1 MHSSQFRT
9 PVTQVRAFVH
19 LPLPGGGPMP
29 FRRYTAGPM
38 DRRAE
43 LEERTRYEA
52 AEVEGRVFSTWREAS
67 LFTADPARDGEPY
80 CIALPPPNVTGS
92 LHMGHALNGAVQDL
106 LTRWRR
112 MQGRNVLWQPG
123 VDHAGI
129 ATQMVVEREL
139 AKEGVTRHD
148 LGREAFVERV
158 WAWKQETGSTIIEQY
173 KRLGASMDY
182 SRERFTMD
190 DQYALAV
197 QDVFVELHRRGYIYR
212 DNYLVNWSV
221 PLATAISD
229 LEVEHRDADDVL
241 YDVAYAVEGG
251 GEIVIATV
259 RPVTILAD
267 VAIAVHPDDPR
278 YRDLV
283 GKLATVPMVGRQIPI
298 IADERVEIDFGT
310 GALKITPG
318 HDPTDF
324 EIGRDH
330 GLETLSAIGLDGNLT
345 DLIPAWAG
353 ISADEGHE
361 RAVERLREE
370 GALRAETPYR
380 HSVGFCQRSGARIEP
395 LVSLQ
400 WFCRMDELAR
410 PAIDVVKS
418 REVRFHPERME
429 KIYLDW
435 MEAIRPW
442 CVSRQL
448 WWGHRLPG
456 WFAPDG
462 SHVVQVDRPEG
473 EGWEQ
478 STDVLDTWF
487 SSALWPYATLGWPD
501 PTPELAKWYP
511 GNVLVTGRDIINLW
525 VARMIMTGIAFAD
538 GIPFTDVY
546 INSTIQ
552 AADGRR
558 MSKSLGT
565 GVDPLDLIDQ
575 YGADATRYGLLKMCS
590 TQDVRFA
597 EGMIDEGRGLA
608 NKLWNASRLVLLNAD
623 PDARPVANPATS
635 ADRWILDRLAATIE
649 SVAADYEAFQFSA
662 ATKTLYAFIW
672 NEFCDWYLE
681 AIKARLY
688 GDDVASKRAASDTAL
703 LVIERTLG
711 LLHPMCPFV
720 TEELWSFLPDRSGL
734 LAWSSFPTTDGIPR
748 DTEAATTVGAIIE
761 AVTGVRRLRQDAE
774 LGPRAPLSATIS
786 GNGDALRGEASLLVA
801 LGAIELVETAADGP
815 AVPLPAGAATLH
827 IQGDGLAGK
836 LRDRLARRLDEARG
850 EVAKAE
856 GKLGNAKFVERAP
869 AEVVAE
875 ERERAERFA
884 RDADELE
891 AQLAA
896 LDAG

>member
-1 MHSSQFRT
+1 
-9 PVTQVRAFVH
+9 
-19 LPLPGGGPMP
+19 
-29 FRRYTAGPM
+29 M

-52 AEVEGRVFSTWREAS
+52 AEVESRIFADWQKAD
-67 LFTADPARDGEPY
+67 LFTADPAAPGDPY
-80 CIALPPPNVTGS
+80 CIQLPPPNVTGS
-92 LHMGHALNGAVQDL
+92 LHMGHALNGSVQDL
-106 LTRWRR
+106 LIRWRR

-123 VDHAGI
+123 TDHAGI
-129 ATQMVVEREL
+129 ATQMVVERQL
-139 AKEGVTRHD
+139 AADGITRHD

-158 WAWKQETGSTIIEQY
+158 WEWKESTGSTIIEQY
-173 KRLGASMDY
+173 KRLGTSMDY

-190 DQYALAV
+190 DRYAPAV
-197 QDVFVELHRRGYIYR
+197 QQVFVELHERGYIYR

-229 LEVEHRDADDVL
+229 LEVEHKDVDDVL
-241 YDVAYAVEGG
+241 YEVAYAVEGG

-267 VAIAVHPDDPR
+267 VAIAVHPEDPR
-278 YRDLV
+278 YADMI
-283 GKLATVPMVGRQIPI
+283 GKHAIVPMVGRRIPI
-298 IADERVEIDFGT
+298 IADERVEIEFGT

-318 HDPTDF
+318 HDPVDF
-324 EIGRDH
+324 EVGRDH
-330 GLETLSAIGLDGNLT
+330 GLEALSAIGLDGRMT
-345 DLIPAWAG
+345 DLMPEWEG
-353 ISADEGHE
+353 LTADEGHE
-361 RAVERLREE
+361 RAVEHLRQSGALREE
-370 GALRAETPYR
+370 IPYR

-395 LVSLQ
+395 LISLQ
-400 WFCRMDELAR
+400 WFCRMDELAK

-418 REVRFHPERME
+418 KEVRFHPERME

-448 WWGHRLPG
+448 WWGHRLPV

-462 SHVVQVDRPEG
+462 TYVVQVEQPEG

-487 SSALWPYATLGWPD
+487 SSALWPYATLGWPNQ
-501 PTPELAKWYP
+501 TPELATWYP
-511 GNVLVTGRDIINLW
+511 GDVLVTGRDIINLW
-525 VARMIMTGIAFAD
+525 VARMIMTGIAFAG

-608 NKLWNASRLVLLNAD
+608 NKLFNATRLVLLNAD
-623 PDARPVANPATS
+623 PDAVPMANGLLS
-635 ADRWILDRLAATIE
+635 ADRWILDRLAATIDE
-649 SVAADYEAFQFSA
+649 VTTQYEEFQFSA

-688 GDDVASKRAASDTAL
+688 GDDAASKRAASETAL

-720 TEELWSFLPDRSGL
+720 TEELWAFLPDRDGL
-734 LAWSSFPTTDGIPR
+734 LAFSTFPTTDGIPR
-748 DTEAATTVGAIIE
+748 DPAAAATVGAIIE
-761 AVTGVRRLRQDAE
+761 AITGLRRLRQDAD
-774 LGPRAPLSATIS
+774 LGPKAPLTATLS
-786 GNGDALRGEASLLVA
+786 GDADALRAEAPLLAA
-801 LGAIELVETAADGP
+801 LGSIELVDAAADGP

-836 LRDRLARRLDEARG
+836 LRDRLAKRLEEARA
-850 EVAKAE
+850 EAKKAE
-856 GKLGNAKFVERAP
+856 SKLGNAKFVERAP
-869 AEVVAE
+869 VEVVAE
-875 ERERAERFA
+875 ERERVERFT
-884 RDADELE
+884 RDAAELE

>member
-1 MHSSQFRT
+1 M
-9 PVTQVRAFVH
+9 PVS
-19 LPLPGGGPMP
+19 G
-29 FRRYTAGPM
+29 YTAGPM

-43 LEERTRYEA
+43 LEDRTRYEA
-52 AEVEGRVFSTWREAS
+52 AEVEGRIFAAWQADD
-67 LFTADPARDGEPY
+67 LFTADPAASGEPY
-80 CIALPPPNVTGS
+80 CIQLPPPNVTGS
-92 LHMGHALNGAVQDL
+92 LHMGHALNGAIQDL
-106 LTRWRR
+106 LIRWRR

-123 VDHAGI
+123 TDHAGI
-129 ATQMVVEREL
+129 ATQMVVERQL
-139 AKEGVTRHD
+139 AAEGITRHD
-148 LGREAFVERV
+148 LGRDGFVERV
-158 WAWKQETGSTIIEQY
+158 WEWKESTGSTIIEQY

-190 DQYALAV
+190 ERYARAV
-197 QDVFVELHRRGYIYR
+197 QEVFVELHRRGYIYR
-212 DNYLVNWSV
+212 DEYLVNWSV

-229 LEVEHRDADDVL
+229 LEVEHRDVDDAL
-241 YDVAYAVEGG
+241 YEVAYPVEGG

-278 YRDLV
+278 YADLI
-283 GKLATVPMVGRQIPI
+283 GRHATVPMVGRRIPV
-298 IADERVEIDFGT
+298 IADDRVEIDFGT

-330 GLETLSAIGLDGNLT
+330 GLETLSAIGLDGRLT
-345 DLIPAWAG
+345 DLLPEWEG
-353 ISADEGHE
+353 LTVEEGHD
-361 RAVERLREE
+361 RAVERLRET

-400 WFCRMDELAR
+400 WFCRMDELAA
-410 PAIDVVKS
+410 PAIDA
-418 REVRFHPERME
+418 VRSGAVTFHPRRME

-448 WWGHRLPG
+448 WWGHRLPV

-462 SHVVQVDRPEG
+462 AHVVQVERPDG
-473 EGWEQ
+473 DGWEQ

-487 SSALWPYATLGWPD
+487 SSALWPYATLGWPER
-501 PTPELAKWYP
+501 TPELERWYP
-511 GNVLVTGRDIINLW
+511 GHVLVTGRDIINLW

-538 GIPFTDVY
+538 GIPFTDVC

-608 NKLWNASRLVLLNAD
+608 NKLFNATRLVLLSAD
-623 PDARPVANPATS
+623 PDARPAPTGATA
-635 ADRWILDRLAATIE
+635 ADRWILDRLAATIDE
-649 SVAADYEAFQFSA
+649 VTGQYEEFAFSA
-662 ATKTLYAFIW
+662 ATKTLYAFVW

-688 GDDVASKRAASDTAL
+688 GEDAAARRAASETAL
-703 LVIERTLG
+703 FVVERILAV
-711 LLHPMCPFV
+711 LHPIAPFV
-720 TEELWSFLPDRSGL
+720 TEELWAYLPDRTGL
-734 LAWSSFPTTDGIPR
+734 LARAAFPTSAGIPR
-748 DTEAATTVGAIIE
+748 DAEAAATVGAIIE
-761 AVTGVRRLRQDAE
+761 AVSGVRRLRQDAE
-774 LGPRAPLSATIS
+774 LGPRAPLTATIS
-786 GNGDALRGEASLLVA
+786 GPADALRAEAPLLAA
-801 LGAIELVETAADGP
+801 LGAIELVDAAASGP
-815 AVPLPAGAATLH
+815 AVPLPAGSATLH
-827 IQGDGLAGK
+827 VQGEGLA
-836 LRDRLARRLDEARG
+836 DRLRGRLAKRLDDARA
-850 EVAKAE
+850 EQRKAE
-856 GKLGNAKFVERAP
+856 GKLANAGFVERAP
-869 AEVVAE
+869 EEVVAE

-884 RDADELE
+884 RDAAELE

>member
-1 MHSSQFRT
+1 
-9 PVTQVRAFVH
+9 
-19 LPLPGGGPMP
+19 
-29 FRRYTAGPM
+29 M
-38 DRRAE
+38 DRHAE

-52 AEVEGRVFSTWREAS
+52 AEVESRVFAAWRDNNV
-67 LFTADPARDGEPY
+67 FTANPSAPGEPY

-106 LTRWRR
+106 LIRWRR

-123 VDHAGI
+123 TDHAGI

-139 AKEGVTRHD
+139 AKEGKTRHD
-148 LGREAFVERV
+148 LGREAFVEQV
-158 WAWKQETGSTIIEQY
+158 WKWKESTGSTIIEQY

-229 LEVEHRDADDVL
+229 LEVEHKDVDDIL
-241 YDVAYAVEGG
+241 YEVAYAVEGG
-251 GEIVIATV
+251 GEIIIATV

-267 VAIAVHPDDPR
+267 VAIAVHPNDPR
-278 YRDLV
+278 YASLV
-283 GKLATVPMVGRQIPI
+283 GKQAIVPIVGRKVPI

-310 GALKITPG
+310 GVLKVTPG
-318 HDPTDF
+318 HDPIDF
-324 EIGRDH
+324 EIGKDH
-330 GLETLSAIGLDGNLT
+330 GLEALSAIGLDGKLGE
-345 DLIPAWAG
+345 LVPEWAG
-353 ISADEGHE
+353 LSADDGHL

-370 GALRAETPYR
+370 GALRQEIPYR

-400 WFCRMDELAR
+400 WFCRMDELAK

-418 REVRFHPERME
+418 RAVRFHPERME

-435 MEAIRPW
+435 MEQIRPW

-448 WWGHRLPG
+448 WWGHRLPV

-462 SHVVQVDRPEG
+462 SFVVQVEQPEG

-487 SSALWPYATLGWPD
+487 SSALWPYATLGWPEA
-501 PTPELAKWYP
+501 TPELAKWYP

-525 VARMIMTGIAFAD
+525 VARMIMTGMAFAD
-538 GIPFTDVY
+538 GLPFTDVY

-623 PDARPVANPATS
+623 PDAAPTPNGLES

-649 SVAADYEAFQFSA
+649 SVTTDYEDFQFSA
-662 ATKTLYAFIW
+662 ATKTLYSFIW

-688 GDDVASKRAASDTAL
+688 GDDAGSKRAASETAL
-703 LVIERTLG
+703 FVIECTLG
-711 LLHPMCPFV
+711 LLHPICPFV
-720 TEELWSFLPDRSGL
+720 TEELWSFLPNRTGL
-734 LAWSSFPTTDGIPR
+734 LAWSDFPTTAGIPR
-748 DTEAATTVGAIIE
+748 DAEAARTVGAIIE
-761 AVTGVRRLRQDAE
+761 AVTGLRRLRQDAE
-774 LGPRAPLSATIS
+774 LSPRAPLVATIS
-786 GNGDALRGEASLLVA
+786 GEATALRAEGALLAA
-801 LGAIELVETAADGP
+801 LGTVELVDTAATGP
-815 AVPLPAGAATLH
+815 AVPLPAGSATLH

-836 LRDRLARRLDEARG
+836 LRDRLAKRRDEALA
-850 EVAKAE
+850 EVKKTE
-856 GKLGNAKFVERAP
+856 GKLANAKFVDRAP
-869 AEVVAE
+869 PEIVAE
-875 ERERAERFA
+875 ERDRAARFA
-884 RDADELE
+884 RDAAELE

>member
-1 MHSSQFRT
+1 
-9 PVTQVRAFVH
+9 
-19 LPLPGGGPMP
+19 
-29 FRRYTAGPM
+29 M

-52 AEVEGRVFSTWREAS
+52 PEVEGRVFAAWSTAD
-67 LFTADPARDGEPY
+67 LFTADPSAPGEPY

-106 LTRWRR
+106 LIRWRR

-123 VDHAGI
+123 TDHAGI
-129 ATQMVVEREL
+129 ATQMVVERGL
-139 AKEGVTRHD
+139 AKEGKTRHD

-158 WAWKQETGSTIIEQY
+158 WKWREETGSTIIEQY

-190 DQYALAV
+190 DDYALAV
-197 QDVFVELHRRGYIYR
+197 QDVFVELYARGYVYR

-229 LEVEHRDADDVL
+229 LEVEHKDVDDVL
-241 YDVAYAVEGG
+241 YEVAYPVEGG

-278 YRDLV
+278 YREL
-283 GKLATVPMVGRQIPI
+283 VGRQAVVPLVGRLVPI
-298 IADERVEIDFGT
+298 IADERVEIGFGT

-318 HDPTDF
+318 HDPVDF
-324 EIGRDH
+324 EVARDH
-330 GLETLSAIGLDGNLT
+330 GLATLSAIGPDGLLT
-345 DLIPAWAG
+345 DLLPEWAG
-353 ISADEGHE
+353 LTAEAGHL

-370 GALRAETPYR
+370 GALREETPYR

-400 WFCRMDELAR
+400 WFCRMDELAK
-410 PAIDVVKS
+410 PAIDVVKA
-418 REVRFHPERME
+418 RTVRFHPERME

-448 WWGHRLPG
+448 WWGHRLPV

-462 SHVVQVDRPEG
+462 SHVVQVARPDG
-473 EGWEQ
+473 DGWEQ

-487 SSALWPYATLGWPD
+487 SSALWPYATLGWPQQ
-501 PTPELAKWYP
+501 TPELAQWYP

-565 GVDPLDLIDQ
+565 GVDPLDLIDR

-623 PDARPVANPATS
+623 PEALPAPNGLE
-635 ADRWILDRLAATIE
+635 AVDRWILDRLAATID
-649 SVAADYEAFQFSA
+649 SVTADYEAFQFSA
-662 ATKTLYAFIW
+662 ATKTLYSFAW
-672 NEFCDWYLE
+672 NELCDWYLE

-688 GDDVASKRAASDTAL
+688 GDDALSKRAASETAL
-703 LVIERTLG
+703 LVIQRLLG

-720 TEELWSFLPDRSGL
+720 TEELWSFLPGTSGL
-734 LAWSSFPTTDGIPR
+734 LATSAFPTTDGIPR
-748 DTEAATTVGAIIE
+748 DATAATTVAAVIQ
-761 AVTGVRRLRQDAE
+761 AVTGARRLRQDAD
-774 LGPRAPLSATIS
+774 LGPRAPLIATLS
-786 GNGDALRGEASLLVA
+786 NDAGALQAEAQLLAA
-801 LGAIELVETAADGP
+801 LGAIELVDTVAVGP
-815 AVPLPAGAATLH
+815 AVPLPAGAATLF

-836 LRDRLARRLDEARG
+836 LRDRLAKRLDEARS
-850 EVAKAE
+850 EQRKAD
-856 GKLGNAKFVERAP
+856 GKLANAKFVERAP
-869 AEVVAE
+869 DDVVAE
-875 ERERAERFA
+875 ERERSERFG
-884 RDADELE
+884 RDAAELE
-891 AQLAA
+891 AQLVA

>member
-1 MHSSQFRT
+1 
-9 PVTQVRAFVH
+9 
-19 LPLPGGGPMP
+19 
-29 FRRYTAGPM
+29 M

-52 AEVEGRVFSTWREAS
+52 AEVEGRIFAQWQADG
-67 LFTADPARDGEPY
+67 LFDARPDAPGEPY
-80 CIALPPPNVTGS
+80 CIQLPPPNVTGS

-106 LTRWRR
+106 LIRWQR
-112 MQGRNVLWQPG
+112 MAGRNVLWQPG
-123 VDHAGI
+123 TDHAGI

-139 AKEGVTRHD
+139 AKEGKTRHD

-158 WAWKQETGSTIIEQY
+158 WAWKDATGSTIIEQY

-182 SRERFTMD
+182 GRERFTMD
-190 DQYALAV
+190 EAYARAV
-197 QDVFVELHRRGYIYR
+197 QDVFVALHAKGWIYR
-212 DNYLVNWSV
+212 DEYLVNWSV

-229 LEVEHRDADDVL
+229 LEVEHRDVDDVL
-241 YDVAYAVEGG
+241 YEVAYPVEGG

-267 VAIAVHPDDPR
+267 VAIAVHPDDER

-283 GKLATVPMVGRQIPI
+283 GRNAIVPLVDRPVPI
-298 IADERVEIDFGT
+298 IADERVEIGFGT

-330 GLETLSAIGLDGNLT
+330 GLETLSAIGLDGALT
-345 DLIPAWAG
+345 DLVPEWAG
-353 ISADEGHE
+353 LGAEEGHE
-361 RAVERLREE
+361 RAVERLRET
-370 GALRAETPYR
+370 GALRAEHPYR

-400 WFCRMDELAR
+400 WFCRMDELAA
-410 PAIDVVKS
+410 PAIEAVKTGA
-418 REVRFHPERME
+418 VRFHPERMA

-448 WWGHRLPG
+448 WWGHRLPV

-462 SHVVQVDRPEG
+462 SYVVQVDRPEG

-487 SSALWPYATLGWPD
+487 SSALWPYATLGWPES
-501 PTPELAKWYP
+501 TPSLETWYP

-525 VARMIMTGIAFAD
+525 VARMIMTGIEFAG

-565 GVDPLDLIDQ
+565 GVDPLDLIDR

-608 NKLWNASRLVLLNAD
+608 NKLFNATRLVLLNAD
-623 PDARPVANPATS
+623 PEARPAPSGLEA
-635 ADRWILDRLAATIE
+635 ADRWILDRLAAVIE
-649 SVAADYEAFQFSA
+649 EVTADFEAYRFSQA
-662 ATKTLYAFIW
+662 VKALYAFVW

-688 GDDVASKRAASDTAL
+688 GDDAASKRAASETAL
-703 LVIERTLG
+703 LVIERTLA
-711 LLHPMCPFV
+711 LLHPVMPFV
-720 TEELWSFLPDRSGL
+720 TEELWALVPDRAGL
-734 LAWSSFPTTDGIPR
+734 LARAPFPDSRGIPR
-748 DTEAATTVGAIIE
+748 DPDAAATVGAVIE
-761 AVTGVRRLRQDAE
+761 AVQGARRLRQDAD
-774 LGPRAPLSATIS
+774 LGPRAELVAVLQ
-786 GNGDALRGEASLLVA
+786 GEGADRLRAEAGLLAA
-801 LGAIELVETAADGP
+801 LGAVRLVDEADAGP
-815 AVPLPAGAATLH
+815 AVPLRAGTATLRV
-827 IQGDGLAGK
+827 QGADLADK
-836 LRDRLARRLDEARG
+836 LRSRLERRLAEARD
-850 EVAKAE
+850 EQKKAE

-875 ERERAERFA
+875 ERERAERFG
-884 RDADELE
+884 RDAAELE

-896 LDAG
+896 LGGG

>member
-1 MHSSQFRT
+1 
-9 PVTQVRAFVH
+9 
-19 LPLPGGGPMP
+19 
-29 FRRYTAGPM
+29 M

-52 AEVEGRVFSTWREAS
+52 AEVEGRVFAGWADANV
-67 LFTADPARDGEPY
+67 FTADPNAAGEPY

-106 LTRWRR
+106 LIRWRR

-123 VDHAGI
+123 TDHAGI
-129 ATQMVVEREL
+129 ATQMVVERGL
-139 AKEGVTRHD
+139 AAEGKTRHD
-148 LGREAFVERV
+148 LGRDAFIERV
-158 WAWKQETGSTIIEQY
+158 WAWKEATGSTIIEQY

-190 DQYALAV
+190 DDYALAV
-197 QDVFVELHRRGYIYR
+197 QDVFVELHSRGYIYR

-229 LEVEHRDADDVL
+229 LEVEHKDVNDAL
-241 YDVAYAVEGG
+241 YEVAYAVEGG
-251 GEIVIATV
+251 GEITIATV

-278 YRDLV
+278 YAAML
-283 GKLATVPMVGRQIPI
+283 GKFAIVPMVGRKIPI
-298 IADERVEIDFGT
+298 IADERVEIEFGT

-318 HDPTDF
+318 HDPIDF
-324 EIGRDH
+324 EIGKDH
-330 GLETLSAIGLDGNLT
+330 GLEALSAIGLDGKLT
-345 DLIPAWAG
+345 DLMPEWEG
-353 ISADEGHE
+353 LTADEGHE
-361 RAVERLREE
+361 RAVEHLRES
-370 GALRAETPYR
+370 GALREETPYR

-395 LVSLQ
+395 LISLQ
-400 WFCRMDELAR
+400 WFCRMDELAK

-435 MEAIRPW
+435 MEQIRPW

-448 WWGHRLPG
+448 WWGHRLPV

-462 SHVVQVDRPEG
+462 SHVVQVERPEG

-487 SSALWPYATLGWPD
+487 SSALWPYATLGWPEQ
-501 PTPELAKWYP
+501 TPELAKWYP

-538 GIPFTDVY
+538 GLPFTDVY

-623 PDARPVANPATS
+623 PDALPTPNGLEAV
-635 ADRWILDRLAATIE
+635 DRWILDRLAQTIE
-649 SVAADYEAFQFSA
+649 DVTAGYEDFQFSA
-662 ATKTLYAFIW
+662 ATKTLYSFIW

-688 GDDVASKRAASDTAL
+688 GDDVASKRAASETAL
-703 LVIERTLG
+703 FVIERTLG

-720 TEELWSFLPDRSGL
+720 TEELWSFLPARTGL
-734 LAWSSFPTTDGIPR
+734 LAWSEFPTTDGIPR
-748 DTEAATTVGAIIE
+748 DASAATTVAAVIQ

-774 LGPRAPLSATIS
+774 LSPRAELVATIT
-786 GNGDALRGEASLLVA
+786 GEADAVRGEAALLAA
-801 LGAIELVETAADGP
+801 LGAIQLVETAADGP

-836 LRDRLARRLDEARG
+836 LRDRLAKRREEALA
-850 EVAKAE
+850 EHKKAE
-856 GKLGNAKFVERAP
+856 AKLGNAKFVERAP
-869 AEVVAE
+869 TEVVEE
-875 ERERAERFA
+875 ERERSERFA
-884 RDADELE
+884 RDAAELE